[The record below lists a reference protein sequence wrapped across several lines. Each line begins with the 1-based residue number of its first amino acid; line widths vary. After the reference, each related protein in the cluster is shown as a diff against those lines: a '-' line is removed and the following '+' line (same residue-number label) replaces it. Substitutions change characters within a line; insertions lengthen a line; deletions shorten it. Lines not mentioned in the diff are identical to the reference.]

1 MATVATLGPAIP
13 VHAPGSAVPAAGT
26 ADPGAVQIPVH
37 RLSGVA
43 RVWADRLL
51 GVFSRSAFD
60 GIEWSLKFSTDG
72 LVGDR
77 FLLALSREHW
87 SRLDGVD
94 LARMLAIPADLW
106 NAIQADMQRAQVA
119 YFSYEPDDGAGTYRM
134 YLEILPT
141 DPALQEARS
150 LPLGRG
156 YKWDPV
162 RGERFAVT
170 DYQMRYLD
178 SAQAFGAYVQ
188 PYLERLSA
196 QPLQDMARRVLAAAQ
211 EQADPCRFMFLEAT
225 EADTRRDSFS
235 VTFRGAQLPLRRFVP
250 DLLQLATAL
259 ALPSQQV
266 LDYLV
271 PDEPRSLCSLAAG
284 VTRRGQDFLT
294 VYYD

>member
-1 MATVATLGPAIP
+1 MSTVATLGPAVSALDP
-13 VHAPGSAVPAAGT
+13 QPAPLAGASPAT
-26 ADPGAVQIPVH
+26 VQIPVH
-37 RLSGVA
+37 RLGGAA
-43 RVWADRLL
+43 RAWADRLL
-51 GVFSRSAFD
+51 GVFNRSAFD
-60 GIEWSLKFSTDG
+60 GIEWSMKFTADG

-87 SRLDGVD
+87 FRLEGVD
-94 LARMLAIPADLW
+94 LARVLAIPPDLW
-106 NAIQADMQRAQVA
+106 GFIQSDMQRAQVA
-119 YFSYEPDDGAGTYRM
+119 YFSYEPDEGAGIYRM

-141 DPALQEARS
+141 DPALQAAGS

-170 DYQMRYLD
+170 DYQMRYLE
-178 SAQAFGAYVQ
+178 SPQAFDDYVQ
-188 PYLERLSA
+188 PYLARLSA
-196 QPLQDMARRVLAAAQ
+196 QPMQSLARRVLDAAC

-225 EADTRRDSFS
+225 ESDTRRDSFS
-235 VTFRGAQLPLRRFVP
+235 VTFRGAQLPLKRFVP

-266 LDYLV
+266 LDHLV